1 MLSTTCLSV
10 HRSKRLLSIAALL
23 AAPLTVSAQ
32 DATPE
37 GEANQLEEIVVT
49 GTSLARAS
57 VDTPLAVTSFDEDRL
72 AKLTANSQADILN
85 SVPTI
90 KAEGGGGEV
99 AANVFIKGLPSG
111 GQYQF
116 TPLMYD
122 GMPVFSSFGLN
133 SSAFDVYY
141 RNDLGIE
148 RLEFVRGGVSNL
160 FGPGSVAG
168 LINYISKT
176 GSDTPERKVQ
186 LEVADE
192 SRVRGDFAMSGPL
205 STDSGL
211 YYALSGFYRMDEGPI
226 KTGNDT
232 EGFQIR
238 GNLKKVFADD
248 SGSIT
253 LFGQYIDDQ
262 AQFYLPIPLNGSSR
276 ERIRGT
282 DGREVEQVE
291 TDQVDG
297 MSYNVPGGTF
307 RTSIGDGAT
316 TKNGSFGIAFDKDLG
331 NDWGVNG
338 KARYA
343 DYDHVFD
350 FFLDGDGLVNVPETG
365 AQFLNPAPGPTTITL
380 ANTIRASRGLPA
392 TVVGAPP
399 TTGTFTYA
407 DTGEAVPAGA
417 LLFPNRFI
425 DRDRPAEDMS
435 AEVNLTK
442 AMTIGSFA
450 HNFTVG
456 AFYADAEAKDFNVT
470 TMYLADFRQQ
480 ARLVNLTLSD
490 GTIISRNGLLNPG
503 VGYTNNKH
511 EAQRQAIYLADQME
525 SDKFIFDI
533 GARFESID
541 GDISRERSAAV
552 VTDSTTPNLSPAQR
566 DVVWGTGQFRTASV
580 STDEWA
586 VALGTLY
593 KLTDSVNIYA
603 NAARGFFFPEM
614 RAVTLDLT
622 TGLLQSDYKAE
633 IIKQAEVGVK
643 YIGDRLSGTLSALYT
658 ELDDRRAVS
667 FVNGPGGSLIE
678 RVNLVSTE
686 SYGMEADFTYRLLDN
701 LNVEGNVTWQEHEFT
716 EFFTNG
722 VTNPLIVGNELLR
735 QPNILWNLGL
745 YYDDGRFDAALYN
758 THTGDNFTTESN
770 AIKLDA
776 YDILRLGAG
785 YTFDWGDM
793 TARVGI
799 DVYNLLDDDGI
810 TEGSPRQ
817 DTAQASSGA
826 FFVGRP
832 VLPRRYTLRFTV
844 DF

>member
-1 MLSTTCLSV
+1 MLSTTCHLCV
-10 HRSKRLLSIAALL
+10 HRTRLLSAASLS
-23 AAPLTVSAQ
+23 AAFIFSVTATAQ

-37 GEANQLEEIVVT
+37 TEGNQLEEIVVT

-57 VDTPLAVTSFDEDRL
+57 VDTPLAVTSFDERRL
-72 AKLTANSQADILN
+72 SQLTASSQADILN

-176 GSDTPERKVQ
+176 GSDTPQRKVQ

-192 SRVRGDFAMSGPL
+192 NRVRADFALSGPL
-205 STDSGL
+205 SSDAGL
-211 YYALSGFYRMDEGPI
+211 YYALSGFYRTDDGPI

-232 EGFQIR
+232 KGFQLR
-238 GNLKKVFADD
+238 GNIKKEFADD

-253 LFGQYIDDQ
+253 LFAQYIDDQ
-262 AQFYLPIPLNGSSR
+262 AQFYLPIPLDGRTR
-276 ERIRGT
+276 ERIPGN
-282 DGREVEQVE
+282 DGDDVEQVE

-297 MSYNVPGGTF
+297 MSYNVPGGVF
-307 RTSIGDGAT
+307 SSSIGDGVV
-316 TKNGSFGIAFDKDLG
+316 TKDGSFGLAFDKDLG
-331 NDWGVNG
+331 NDWGVNA

-343 DYDHVFD
+343 SYHHVFD
-350 FFLDGDGLVNVPETG
+350 FFLDGDGLVNVPETQ
-365 AQFLNPAPGPTTITL
+365 AAFLNPAAAGTRTT
-380 ANTIRASRGLPA
+380 RGLPA
-392 TVVGAPP
+392 GAL
-399 TTGTFTYA
+399 TGTFTYD
-407 DTGEAVPAGA
+407 DTGEALPANA

-435 AEVNLTK
+435 VELNLTK
-442 AMTIGSFA
+442 GMTLGSFK
-450 HNFTVG
+450 HNFTLG
-456 AFYADAEAKDFNVT
+456 GFYADAEAKDFNVT
-470 TMYLADFRQQ
+470 TMYLADFQNQ

-490 GTIISRNGLLNPG
+490 GTIISRDGLLNPG
-503 VGYTNNKH
+503 IGYVNNKH
-511 EAQRQAIYLADQME
+511 EAQRQAIYIADQME
-525 SDKFIFDI
+525 SEKFIFDI
-533 GARFESID
+533 GGRFESID
-541 GDISRERSAAV
+541 GDIRRERSAAV
-552 VTDSTTPNLSPAQR
+552 VTDATTPNLSPVQR
-566 DVVWGTGQFRTASV
+566 DVVWGNGQFLTGSV

-586 VALGTLY
+586 VALGALY
-593 KLTDSVNIYA
+593 KLTDSVNLYA
-603 NAARGFFFPEM
+603 NAARGFFFPEL
-614 RAVTLDLT
+614 RAVQFNSLNQP
-622 TGLLQSDYKAE
+622 QSYTAE
-633 IIKQAEVGVK
+633 IIKQAELGVK
-643 YIGDRLSGTLSALYT
+643 YLGDRLSGTLSALYT
-658 ELDDRRAVS
+658 ELNDRRAVS
-667 FVNGPGGSLIE
+667 FVNGPNGTVIE
-678 RVNLVSTE
+678 RVNIVSTE
-686 SYGMEADFTYRLLDN
+686 SYGMEADFSFRLLDN
-701 LNVEGNVTWQEHEFT
+701 LNLEGNVTWQEHEFT
-716 EFFTNG
+716 KFD
-722 VTNPLIVGNELLR
+722 TNPAFVGNELLR

-745 YYDDGRFDAALYN
+745 YYDDGRFDAQLYN
-758 THTGDNFTTESN
+758 THTGDTFTTESN
-770 AIKLDA
+770 LISLDP
-776 YDILRLGAG
+776 YDIVRLGAG
-785 YTFDWGDM
+785 YTFDWAGM
-793 TARVGI
+793 TSRIGI

-817 DTAQASSGA
+817 DTAQAASGA

>member
-1 MLSTTCLSV
+1 MLSTTCHLSV
-10 HRSKRLLSIAALL
+10 HRTRLLSIAALL
-23 AAPLTVSAQ
+23 AAPLTVTAQ

-37 GEANQLEEIVVT
+37 TEGNQLEEIVVT

-57 VDTPLAVTSFDEDRL
+57 VDTPLAVTSFDEKRL
-72 AKLTANSQADILN
+72 SQLTASSQADILN

-133 SSAFDVYY
+133 SSAFDVYF

-192 SRVRGDFAMSGPL
+192 NRVRGDFALSGPL
-205 STDSGL
+205 SSDAGL
-211 YYALSGFYRMDEGPI
+211 YYALSGFYRTDDGPI

-232 EGFQIR
+232 KGFQLR
-238 GNLKKVFADD
+238 GNLKKEFADD

-253 LFGQYIDDQ
+253 LFAQYIDDQ
-262 AQFYLPIPLNGSSR
+262 AQFYLPIPLDGSSR
-276 ERIRGT
+276 ERVRGT

-291 TDQVDG
+291 TNQVDG
-297 MSYNVPGGTF
+297 MSYLVPGGTF
-307 RTSIGDGAT
+307 RSSIGDGVV
-316 TKNGSFGIAFDKDLG
+316 TKDGSIGLAFDKDLG

-338 KARYA
+338 KARWA
-343 DYDHVFD
+343 SYDHVFD
-350 FFLDGDGLVNVPETG
+350 FFLDGDGLANVPETQ
-365 AQFLNPAPGPTTITL
+365 AAFLNPAAAGTRTT
-380 ANTIRASRGLPA
+380 RGLPA
-392 TVVGAPP
+392 AVPGVP

-407 DTGEAVPAGA
+407 DTGEAVPTDA

-425 DRDRPAEDMS
+425 DRDRPADDMS
-435 AEVNLTK
+435 MELNVTK
-442 AMTIGSFA
+442 SMTLGTFE
-450 HNFTVG
+450 HNFTLG

-470 TMYLADFRQQ
+470 TMYLADFRNQ

-503 VGYTNNKH
+503 VGYVNNKH

-541 GDISRERSAAV
+541 GDISRERSATV
-552 VTDSTTPNLSPAQR
+552 VTDSTTPSLSPVQR
-566 DVVWGTGQFRTASV
+566 DVVWGTGEFRTASV

-593 KLTDSVNIYA
+593 KLTDSVNLYA

-643 YIGDRLSGTLSALYT
+643 FIGDRLSGTLSALYT
-658 ELDDRRAVS
+658 KLDDRRAVS
-667 FVNGPGGSLIE
+667 FVNGPAGSLIE

-701 LNVEGNVTWQEHEFT
+701 LSLEGNVTWQEHEFT

-722 VTNPLIVGNELLR
+722 VTNPAIVGNELLR

-745 YYDDGRFDAALYN
+745 YYDDGRFDAQLYN

-770 AIKLDA
+770 LISLDA
-776 YDILRLGAG
+776 YDIVRLGAG
-785 YTFDWGDM
+785 YTFDLADM

-817 DTAQASSGA
+817 DTAQAASGA

>member
-1 MLSTTCLSV
+1 MLSATCHRSV
-10 HRSKRLLSIAALL
+10 HRTRLLSIAALL
-23 AAPLTVSAQ
+23 ASPLTVTAQ
-32 DATPE
+32 EAAPE

-72 AKLTANSQADILN
+72 LRLTASSQADILN

-192 SRVRGDFAMSGPL
+192 NRVRSDFALSGPL
-205 STDSGL
+205 STDAGL
-211 YYALSGFYRMDEGPI
+211 YYAVSGFYRMDEGPI

-232 EGFQIR
+232 EGFQLR

-253 LFGQYIDDQ
+253 LFAQYIDDQ

-276 ERIRGT
+276 ERIPGT
-282 DGREVEQVE
+282 NGDDVEQVE

-297 MSYNVPGGTF
+297 MSYNVPGGVF
-307 RTSIGDGAT
+307 SSSIGDGAT
-316 TKNGSFGIAFDKDLG
+316 TKDGSFGIAFEKDLG
-331 NDWGVNG
+331 NDWAVNG

-343 DYDHVFD
+343 SYDHVFD

-365 AQFLNPAPGPTTITL
+365 AQFLNPAPNNATQ
-380 ANTIRASRGLPA
+380 ANSIRGARGLPA
-392 TVVGAPP
+392 FVPGVT

-407 DTGEAVPAGA
+407 DTGEAVPADA

-425 DRDRPAEDMS
+425 DRDRPADDMS
-435 AEVNLTK
+435 IEVNLTK
-442 AMTIGSFA
+442 GMTLGAFEHA
-450 HNFTVG
+450 FTVG

-470 TMYLADFRQQ
+470 TMYLADFRNE
-480 ARLVNLTLSD
+480 ARLVNLTLSN
-490 GTIISRNGLLNPG
+490 GTIVSRDGLLNPG
-503 VGYTNNKH
+503 IGYVNNRH
-511 EAQRQAIYLADQME
+511 QAQRQAIYIADQME
-525 SDKFIFDI
+525 SEKFIFDI

-541 GDISRERSAAV
+541 GDIRRERSSV
-552 VTDSTTPNLSPAQR
+552 FVTDATTPNLSPVQR
-566 DVVWGTGQFRTASV
+566 DVVWGDGRLLTADV

-586 VALGTLY
+586 VAVGALY
-593 KLTDSVNIYA
+593 KLTDSVNVYA

-614 RAVTLDLT
+614 RAVVIDANTNQHQT
-622 TGLLQSDYKAE
+622 YTPE

-658 ELDDRRAVS
+658 ELNDRRAVS
-667 FVNGPGGSLIE
+667 FLNDPLNPGAVVE

-686 SYGMEADFTYRLLDN
+686 SYGVEADFTFRVLDD
-701 LNVEGNVTWQEHEFT
+701 LNVEGNVTYQEHEFT
-716 EFFTNG
+716 EFFTNF
-722 VTNPLIVGNELLR
+722 VSNPLIVGNELLR
-735 QPNILWNLGL
+735 QPNILWNLGF

-758 THTGDNFTTESN
+758 THTGDTFTTESN
-770 AIKLDA
+770 LIKLDA
-776 YDILRLGAG
+776 YDIVRLGAG
-785 YTFDWGDM
+785 YTFDWADM

-817 DTAQASSGA
+817 DTAQAASGA

>member
-1 MLSTTCLSV
+1 MLSTTCHLSV
-10 HRSKRLLSIAALL
+10 HRTRLLSIAALL
-23 AAPLTVSAQ
+23 AAPLTVTAQ
-32 DATPE
+32 DATPDTE
-37 GEANQLEEIVVT
+37 GNQLEEIVVT

-57 VDTPLAVTSFDEDRL
+57 VDTPLAVTSFDERRL
-72 AKLTANSQADILN
+72 SQLTANSQADILN

-192 SRVRGDFAMSGPL
+192 NRVRGDFAVSGPL
-205 STDSGL
+205 SSDAGL
-211 YYALSGFYRMDEGPI
+211 YYALSGFYRTDDGPI
-226 KTGNDT
+226 ETGNDT
-232 EGFQIR
+232 KGFQLR
-238 GNLKKVFADD
+238 GNIKKEFADD

-253 LFGQYIDDQ
+253 LFAQYIDDQ
-262 AQFYLPIPLNGSSR
+262 AQFYLPIPLDGRTR
-276 ERIRGT
+276 ERIPGN
-282 DGREVEQVE
+282 DGDDVEQVE
-291 TDQVDG
+291 TNQVDG
-297 MSYNVPGGTF
+297 MSYNVPGGVF
-307 RTSIGDGAT
+307 SSSIGDGAV
-316 TKNGSFGIAFDKDLG
+316 TKDGSFGLAFDKDLG

-343 DYDHVFD
+343 SYHHVFD
-350 FFLDGDGLVNVPETG
+350 FFLDGDGLVNVPETQ
-365 AQFLNPAPGPTTITL
+365 AAFLNPAAAGTRTT
-380 ANTIRASRGLPA
+380 RGLPA
-392 TVVGAPP
+392 GAL
-399 TTGTFTYA
+399 TGTFTYD
-407 DTGEAVPAGA
+407 DTGEALPANA

-435 AEVNLTK
+435 IELNLTK
-442 AMTIGSFA
+442 GMTLGSFK
-450 HNFTVG
+450 HSFTLG

-470 TMYLADFRQQ
+470 TMYLADFQNQ

-490 GTIISRNGLLNPG
+490 GTIISRDGLLNPG
-503 VGYTNNKH
+503 IGYVNNKH
-511 EAQRQAIYLADQME
+511 EAQRQAVYIADQME

-533 GARFESID
+533 GGRFESID
-541 GDISRERSAAV
+541 GDIRRERSATV
-552 VTDSTTPNLSPAQR
+552 VTDATTPNLSPVQR
-566 DVVWGTGQFRTASV
+566 DVVWGNGQFLTGSV

-586 VALGTLY
+586 LALGALY

-603 NAARGFFFPEM
+603 NAARGFFFPEL
-614 RAVTLDLT
+614 RAVQFNSLNQP
-622 TGLLQSDYKAE
+622 QSYTAE
-633 IIKQAEVGVK
+633 IIKQAELGVK

-658 ELDDRRAVS
+658 ELNDRRAVS
-667 FVNGPGGSLIE
+667 FVNGPNGSVIE
-678 RVNLVSTE
+678 RVNIVSTE
-686 SYGMEADFTYRLLDN
+686 SYGMEADFTFRLLDN
-701 LNVEGNVTWQEHEFT
+701 LNLEGNVTWQEHEFT
-716 EFFTNG
+716 KFD
-722 VTNPLIVGNELLR
+722 TNPAFVGNELLR

-745 YYDDGRFDAALYN
+745 YYDDGRFDAQLYN
-758 THTGDNFTTESN
+758 THTGDTFTTESN
-770 AIKLDA
+770 LISLDP
-776 YDILRLGAG
+776 YDIVRLGAG
-785 YTFDWGDM
+785 YTFDWAGM
-793 TARVGI
+793 KSRVGI

-817 DTAQASSGA
+817 DTAQAASGA

>member
-1 MLSTTCLSV
+1 MLSTTCHLSV
-10 HRSKRLLSIAALL
+10 HRSRRLLSVAALL
-23 AAPLTVSAQ
+23 AAPLTVTAQ
-32 DATPE
+32 EAAPE

-176 GSDTPERKVQ
+176 GNDTPEAKVQ

-192 SRVRGDFAMSGPL
+192 NRVRSDFALSGPL
-205 STDSGL
+205 NADAGL
-211 YYALSGFYRMDEGPI
+211 YYALSGFYRYDEGPI

-232 EGFQIR
+232 EGFQLR
-238 GNLKKVFADD
+238 GNLKKEFADD

-253 LFGQYIDDQ
+253 LFAQYIDDQ
-262 AQFYLPIPLNGSSR
+262 AQFYLPLPLDGSSR
-276 ERIRGT
+276 ERIRGN
-282 DGREVEQVE
+282 DGDEVEQVE
-291 TDQVDG
+291 TDQVHG
-297 MSYNVPGGTF
+297 MGFNVPGGTF
-307 RTSIGDGAT
+307 RSSIGDGVV
-316 TKNGSFGIAFDKDLG
+316 TKDGSFGIAFDKDLG
-331 NDWGVNG
+331 NDWGMNG

-343 DYDHVFD
+343 SYDHAFD
-350 FFLDGDGLVNVPETG
+350 FFLDGDGLVNVPETQ
-365 AQFLNPAPGPTTITL
+365 AAFLNPAGGPTRT
-380 ANTIRASRGLPA
+380 ARGLPA
-392 TVVGAPP
+392 LGAA
-399 TTGTFTYA
+399 TGVFSYA
-407 DTGEAVPAGA
+407 DTGEVLPADA
-417 LLFPNRFI
+417 LLFANRFI
-425 DRDRPAEDMS
+425 DRDRPADDMS
-435 AEVNLTK
+435 VELNLTK
-442 AMTIGSFA
+442 SMTVGAFQHSW
-450 HNFTVG
+450 TLG

-470 TMYLADFRQQ
+470 TMYLADFQNE

-490 GTIISRNGLLNPG
+490 GTIVSRNGLLNAG
-503 VGYTNNKH
+503 VGYVNNEH
-511 EAQRQAIYLADQME
+511 SAQRQAIYIADQME

-533 GARFESID
+533 GARFESIE
-541 GDISRERSAAV
+541 GDIRRERPATF
-552 VTDSTTPNLSPAQR
+552 VTDTTTPNLHAGLR
-566 DVVWGTGQFRTASV
+566 DVSWGSGEFRNASV
-580 STDEWA
+580 DTDEWA
-586 VALGTLY
+586 VAIGALY
-593 KLTDSVNIYA
+593 KLTDSVNIYG

-614 RAVTLDLT
+614 RAVLIDLT
-622 TGLLQSDYKAE
+622 TGRVQSDYDAE
-633 IIKQAEVGVK
+633 IIEQAEIGVK

-658 ELDDRRAVS
+658 ELNDRRALS
-667 FVNGPGGSLIE
+667 FVNDGTGNVVE
-678 RVNLVSTE
+678 RVNIVSTE
-686 SYGMEADFTYRLLDN
+686 SYGLEADFTFRLLDN
-701 LNVEGNVTWQEHEFT
+701 LSLEGNITWQEHEFT
-716 EFFTNG
+716 KFD
-722 VTNPLIVGNELLR
+722 TNPAFIGNELLR
-735 QPNILWNLGL
+735 QPNLLYNLGL
-745 YYDDGRFDAALYN
+745 YYDDGRFDAALYS
-758 THTGDNFTTESN
+758 THTGETFTTESN
-770 AIKLDA
+770 LIELDA
-776 YDILRLGAG
+776 YDIVRLGAG
-785 YTFDWGDM
+785 YTFDWADM

-817 DTAQASSGA
+817 DTAQAASGA

>member
-10 HRSKRLLSIAALL
+10 RSKRLLSIAALPTL
-23 AAPLTVSAQ
+23 MITSWTVTAQ
-32 DATPE
+32 EAKPE

-49 GTSLARAS
+49 GTSLARSA
-57 VDTPLAVTSFDEDRL
+57 VDTPLAVTTFDESRL
-72 AKLTANSQADILN
+72 AKLTASSQADILN

-176 GSDTPERKVQ
+176 GTDTPERKVQ

-192 SRVRGDFAMSGPL
+192 NRVRGDFALSGPL
-205 STDSGL
+205 SSDAGL
-211 YYALSGFYRMDEGPI
+211 YYALSGFYRTDEGPI

-232 EGFQIR
+232 KGFQLR
-238 GNLKKVFADD
+238 GNLKKEFADD

-253 LFGQYIDDQ
+253 LFAQYIDDQ
-262 AQFYLPIPLNGSSR
+262 AQFYLPIPLDGSSR
-276 ERIRGT
+276 ERIRGN
-282 DGREVEQVE
+282 DGDEVEQVE
-291 TDQVDG
+291 TSQVDG
-297 MSYNVPGGTF
+297 MSYNVPGGIF
-307 RTSIGDGAT
+307 SSSIGDGAA
-316 TKNGSFGIAFDKDLG
+316 TKDGSFGIAFEKDLG
-331 NDWGVNG
+331 NGWGINS

-343 DYDHVFD
+343 SYDHVFD
-350 FFLDGDGLVNVPETG
+350 FFLDGDGLVNVPETQ
-365 AQFLNPAPGPTTITL
+365 AAFLNPAAAGTRTT
-380 ANTIRASRGLPA
+380 RGLPA
-392 TVVGAPP
+392 VSLP
-399 TTGTFTYA
+399 GTFTYA
-407 DTGEAVPAGA
+407 DTGEAVPANA

-425 DRDRPAEDMS
+425 DRDRPADDMS
-435 AEVNLTK
+435 IEANLTK
-442 AMTIGSFA
+442 SMQLGAFEHA
-450 HNFTVG
+450 FTLG

-470 TMYLADFRQQ
+470 TMYLADFENE

-503 VGYTNNKH
+503 VGYVNNKH
-511 EAQRQAIYLADQME
+511 EAQRQAIYLADQMQ
-525 SDKFIFDI
+525 SDKFIFDV

-541 GDISRERSAAV
+541 GDIRRERSATV
-552 VTDSTTPNLSPAQR
+552 VTDPTTPSLSPVQR
-566 DVVWGTGQFRTASV
+566 DVVWGTGEFLTGSV
-580 STDEWA
+580 DTDEWA
-586 VALGTLY
+586 VALGALY
-593 KLTDSVNIYA
+593 KLTDSVNVYA
-603 NAARGFFFPEM
+603 NAARGFFFPEL
-614 RAVTLDLT
+614 RAVQFNSLNQP
-622 TGLLQSDYKAE
+622 QSYTAE

-658 ELDDRRAVS
+658 ELNDRRAVS
-667 FVNGPGGSLIE
+667 FVNGPNGSVIE
-678 RVNLVSTE
+678 RVNIVSTE
-686 SYGMEADFTYRLLDN
+686 SYGLEADFNFRLLDN
-701 LNVEGNVTWQEHEFT
+701 LSLEGNVTWQEHEFT
-716 EFFTNG
+716 KFD
-722 VTNPLIVGNELLR
+722 TNPLFIGNELLR
-735 QPNILWNLGL
+735 QPNLLYNLGL

-770 AIKLDA
+770 LISLDA
-776 YDILRLGAG
+776 YDIVRLGAG
-785 YTFDWGDM
+785 YTFDWADM
-793 TARVGI
+793 HARVGI

-817 DTAQASSGA
+817 DTAQAASGA
-826 FFVGRP
+826 YFVGRP

>member
-1 MLSTTCLSV
+1 MLSTTCLCV
-10 HRSKRLLSIAALL
+10 RRTRLLPIAALL
-23 AAPLTVSAQ
+23 ATPLTVTAQ

-37 GEANQLEEIVVT
+37 TEGNQLEEIVVT

-57 VDTPLAVTSFDEDRL
+57 VDTPLAVTSIDEQRL
-72 AKLTANSQADILN
+72 AQLTSNSQADILN

-133 SSAFDVYY
+133 SSAFDVYF

-176 GSDTPERKVQ
+176 GSDTPEAKVQ

-192 SRVRGDFAMSGPL
+192 NRVRGDFAMSGPL
-205 STDSGL
+205 SSDAGL
-211 YYALSGFYRMDEGPI
+211 YYAVSGFYRMDEGPI

-232 EGFQIR
+232 EGFQLR

-253 LFGQYIDDQ
+253 LFAQYIDDQ
-262 AQFYLPIPLNGSSR
+262 AQFYLPLPLDGRTR
-276 ERIRGT
+276 ERINGN
-282 DGREVEQVE
+282 DGDEVEQVE

-297 MSYNVPGGTF
+297 MSYNVPGGIF
-307 RTSIGDGAT
+307 RSSIGDGAS
-316 TKNGSFGIAFDKDLG
+316 TKDGSIGLAFDKDLG
-331 NDWGVNG
+331 NGWGVNS
-338 KARYA
+338 KARWA
-343 DYDHVFD
+343 HYDHVFD
-350 FFLDGDGLVNVPETG
+350 FFLDGDGLANVPETQ
-365 AQFLNPAPGPTTITL
+365 AAFLNPAAAGTRTT
-380 ANTIRASRGLPA
+380 RGLPA
-392 TVVGAPP
+392 GAL
-399 TTGTFTYA
+399 TGTFTYA
-407 DTGEAVPAGA
+407 DTGEVLPANA

-425 DRDRPAEDMS
+425 DRDRPADDMS
-435 AEVNLTK
+435 IEVNLTK
-442 AMTIGSFA
+442 GMQLGAFE
-450 HNFTVG
+450 HNFTLG

-470 TMYLADFRQQ
+470 TMYLADFQNE

-490 GTIISRNGLLNPG
+490 GTVVSRNGLLNPG
-503 VGYTNNKH
+503 VGYVNNKH
-511 EAQRQAIYLADQME
+511 EAQRQAIYLADQMQ

-541 GDISRERSAAV
+541 GDIRRERSAAV
-552 VTDSTTPNLSPAQR
+552 VTDPTTPNLSPVQR
-566 DVVWGTGQFRTASV
+566 DVVWGTGEFRTASV
-580 STDEWA
+580 DTDEWA
-586 VALGTLY
+586 LALGALY

-614 RAVTLDLT
+614 RAVALDLN
-622 TGLLQSDYKAE
+622 TGLLQSDYTAE
-633 IIKQAEVGVK
+633 IIKQAETGVK
-643 YIGDRLSGTLSALYT
+643 FIGDRLSGTLSALYT
-658 ELDDRRAVS
+658 ELNDRRAVS
-667 FVNGPGGSLIE
+667 FVNGPAGSLIE
-678 RVNLVSTE
+678 RVSIVSTE
-686 SYGMEADFTYRLLDN
+686 SYGLEADFTFRLLDN
-701 LNVEGNVTWQEHEFT
+701 LNLEGNVTWQEHEFT
-716 EFFTNG
+716 KFD
-722 VTNPLIVGNELLR
+722 TNPAFVGNELLR
-735 QPNILWNLGL
+735 QPNILANLGL
-745 YYDDGRFDAALYN
+745 YYDDGRFDAALYD
-758 THTGDNFTTESN
+758 THTGDTFTTESN
-770 AIKLDA
+770 LIKLDA
-776 YDILRLGAG
+776 YDIVRLGAG
-785 YTFDWGDM
+785 YTFDWADM

-799 DVYNLLDDDGI
+799 DIYNLLDDDGI

-817 DTAQASSGA
+817 DTAQAASGA
-826 FFVGRP
+826 YFVGRP
-832 VLPRRYTLRFTV
+832 VLPRRYTVRFTV

>member
-1 MLSTTCLSV
+1 MLSTTCLCV
-10 HRSKRLLSIAALL
+10 RRTRLLPIAALL
-23 AAPLTVSAQ
+23 ATPLTVTAQ

-37 GEANQLEEIVVT
+37 TEGNQLEEIVVT
-49 GTSLARAS
+49 GTSLARSA

-72 AKLTANSQADILN
+72 QKLTANSQADILN

-176 GSDTPERKVQ
+176 GSDTPESKVQ

-192 SRVRGDFAMSGPL
+192 NRVRGDFALSGPL
-205 STDSGL
+205 STDAGL
-211 YYALSGFYRMDEGPI
+211 YYAVSGFYRMDEGPI

-232 EGFQIR
+232 EGFQLR
-238 GNLKKVFADD
+238 GNLKKELADD

-253 LFGQYIDDQ
+253 LFAQYIDDQ
-262 AQFYLPIPLNGSSR
+262 AQFYLPLPLDGRTR
-276 ERIRGT
+276 ERINGN
-282 DGREVEQVE
+282 DGDEVEQVE

-297 MSYNVPGGTF
+297 MSYNVPGGVF
-307 RTSIGDGAT
+307 RSSIGDGAST
-316 TKNGSFGIAFDKDLG
+316 EGESIGLAFDKDLG
-331 NDWGVNG
+331 NGWGVNS
-338 KARYA
+338 KARWA
-343 DYDHVFD
+343 HYDHVFD
-350 FFLDGDGLVNVPETG
+350 FFLDGDGLANVPETQ
-365 AQFLNPAPGPTTITL
+365 AAFLNPAAAGTRTT
-380 ANTIRASRGLPA
+380 RGLPA
-392 TVVGAPP
+392 GAL
-399 TTGTFTYA
+399 TGTFTYA
-407 DTGEAVPAGA
+407 DTGEVLPANA

-425 DRDRPAEDMS
+425 DRDRPADDLS
-435 AEVNLTK
+435 IEVNLTK
-442 AMTIGSFA
+442 GMQLGAFE

-470 TMYLADFRQQ
+470 TMYLADFQNQ

-490 GTIISRNGLLNPG
+490 GTIISRSGLLNPG
-503 VGYTNNKH
+503 VGYVNNKH
-511 EAQRQAIYLADQME
+511 EAQRQAIYLADQMQ

-541 GDISRERSAAV
+541 GDIRRERSAAV
-552 VTDSTTPNLSPAQR
+552 VTDASTPNLSPVQR

-580 STDEWA
+580 DTDEWA
-586 VALGTLY
+586 LALGALY

-614 RAVTLDLT
+614 RAVALDLN
-622 TGLLQSDYKAE
+622 TGLLQSDYTAE
-633 IIKQAEVGVK
+633 IIKQAETGVK
-643 YIGDRLSGTLSALYT
+643 FIGDRLSGTLSALYT
-658 ELDDRRAVS
+658 ELNDRRAVS
-667 FVNGPGGSLIE
+667 FVNGPNGSLIE
-678 RVNLVSTE
+678 RVSIVSTE
-686 SYGMEADFTYRLLDN
+686 SYGLEADFTFRLLDN
-701 LNVEGNVTWQEHEFT
+701 LNLEGNVTWQEHEFT
-716 EFFTNG
+716 KFD
-722 VTNPLIVGNELLR
+722 TNPAFVGNELLR
-735 QPNILWNLGL
+735 QPNILANLGL
-745 YYDDGRFDAALYN
+745 YYDDGRFDAALYD
-758 THTGDNFTTESN
+758 THTGDTFTTESN
-770 AIKLDA
+770 LIKLDA
-776 YDILRLGAG
+776 YDIVRLGAG
-785 YTFDWGDM
+785 YTFDWSDM
-793 TARVGI
+793 TARIGI
-799 DVYNLLDDDGI
+799 DIYNLLDDDGI

-817 DTAQASSGA
+817 DTAQAATGA
-826 FFVGRP
+826 YFVGRP